1 MRANILIFVYQ
12 NLGRMKKLILF
23 FSLILIV
30 SFTACGPAAES
41 RDSMM
46 TRAKQVQDSIAN
58 SIKAA
63 IAEVESLP
71 APVVAPKDTTKVTPQ

>member
-1 MRANILIFVYQ
+1 
-12 NLGRMKKLILF
+12 MKKVFLF
-23 FSLILIV
+23 ASLIILV
-30 SFTACGPAAES
+30 SFTSCGPAAES

-63 IAEVESLP
+63 IAEVEAIP
-71 APVVAPKDTTKVTPQ
+71 PPVVAPKDTTKTKPQ